1 MRFLAK
7 REVEITDEDIFISKV
22 AIQKHFGISSYLV
35 AQLIAQ
41 GTLSE
46 PTLLA
51 RSNDSGSKL
60 ACCHSRFISR
70 RMDFSLADSVSSSA
84 ITGF

>member
-1 MRFLAK
+1 MKFLAK
-7 REVEITDEDIFISKV
+7 REVELTDEDIFISKV

-35 AQLIAQ
+35 GQLIAQ

-51 RSNDSGSKL
+51 TK
-60 ACCHSRFISR
+60 
-70 RMDFSLADSVSSSA
+70 V
-84 ITGF
+84 TGWPLSEVKQINFPCTA